1 LLNFLYA
8 PRMVARN
15 AVRVENKEKAEVSE
29 SKGTKRTVL
38 SKISLSTSIVLAI
51 YVFVLI
57 GALLVAT
64 VHFINFTASPD
75 PPSITSDYHRP
86 ILVPVNET
94 RVTKFVIYYMDN
106 TIHRFD
112 NDTMDVD
119 VAPLFKSETAWNG
132 ISFYV
137 GLDSEQSMYAWTTTT
152 YPDGRQETYQII
164 GSVGTGLI
172 FAKNYNATPGN
183 YSVEIRN
190 VASIDLNGTFHM
202 NLVEQNFEKPY
213 FYYGWT
219 GLYISIAGLIIAIV
233 YSALH
238 VFEFSRSWFRRTR
251 F

>member
-1 LLNFLYA
+1 
-8 PRMVARN
+8 MVARN
-15 AVRVENKEKAEVSE
+15 TVRAESNENAEPSE
-29 SKGTKRTVL
+29 SEGPKRTVL
-38 SKISLSTSIVLAI
+38 SKISMSSNIVLAI

-57 GALLVAT
+57 GALLVAS
-64 VHFINFTASPD
+64 VHFINFTASD
-75 PPSITSDYHRP
+75 PPYITIEGHRP

-94 RVTKFVIYYMDN
+94 RVSKFVIYYMDN

-112 NDTMDVD
+112 NDTYALAVT
-119 VAPLFKSETAWNG
+119 PLLKSQTDWNS
-132 ISFYV
+132 ITFYV
-137 GLDSEQSMYAWTTTT
+137 GLDSEESMFAWTTTT
-152 YPDGRQETYQII
+152 YPDGQKDTYQII
-164 GSVGTGLI
+164 GSVGSGVI
-172 FAKNYNATPGN
+172 MANNYNATPGN

-190 VASIDLNGTFHM
+190 VASIDLNGTFHI
-202 NLVEQNFEKPY
+202 NLAEQFFEKPY

>member
-1 LLNFLYA
+1 MSSN
-8 PRMVARN
+8 
-15 AVRVENKEKAEVSE
+15 
-29 SKGTKRTVL
+29 
-38 SKISLSTSIVLAI
+38 IVLAI

-57 GALLVAT
+57 GALLVAS

-75 PPSITSDYHRP
+75 PPTETIEGHRP

-112 NDTMDVD
+112 NDTIAMSVI
-119 VAPLFKSETAWNG
+119 PLFKSQTVWNG
-132 ISFYV
+132 IYFQV
-137 GLDSEQSMYAWTTTT
+137 GLNSEPQNQSMYAWTTTT
-152 YPDGRQETYQII
+152 YPDGHNETYEID
-164 GSVGTGLI
+164 GAVGMSVI
-172 FAKNYNATPGN
+172 WSRDYNATPGN

-190 VASIDLNGTFHM
+190 VASIDLNGTFEI
-202 NLVEQNFEKPY
+202 NLAEQFFEKPY
-213 FYYGWT
+213 FYYGWI
-219 GLYISIAGLIIAIV
+219 GLYISIAGLMIAVV